1 MKYEYFD
8 SPIHGYGSRATEDI
22 SKNEIVAKEP
32 FINLDNDRNKNICVK
47 NYYWSRTKLKTK
59 TEILI
64 LGLGCMANH
73 SFNPNINLRLSECKK
88 YVIFYALKDI
98 SKDEELFLNYGRVWW
113 RKKGIKPL

>member
-8 SPIHGYGSRATEDI
+8 SPIHEIGSRSTENI

-32 FINLDNDRNKNICVK
+32 FIKIEKDSYKNICVR
-47 NYYWSRTKLKTK
+47 NYYWSKTRFN
-59 TEILI
+59 TETSILI

-73 SFNPNINLRLSECKK
+73 SFNPNMDLRLSECKK

-98 SKDEELFLNYGRVWW
+98 SKNEELFLNYGKGWW
-113 RKKGIKPL
+113 IKRGITPL

>member
-1 MKYEYFD
+1 
-8 SPIHGYGSRATEDI
+8 
-22 SKNEIVAKEP
+22 
-32 FINLDNDRNKNICVK
+32 
-47 NYYWSRTKLKTK
+47 
-59 TEILI
+59 
-64 LGLGCMANH
+64 MANH